1 VFAVVEGLEVN
12 RSAKQQSAAMK
23 YRHGD
28 KVWIKNLHVEGTV
41 VEERTRT
48 IVVRF
53 THKGELEE
61 RHFTPEDLE
70 QRPTTKEKYLEH
82 KTP

>member
-1 VFAVVEGLEVN
+1 
-12 RSAKQQSAAMK
+12 MK

-28 KVWIKNLHVEGTV
+28 KVWIKNLKVEGTV

-53 THKGELEE
+53 PCEGELEE
-61 RHFTPEDLE
+61 RHFPPEDLE
-70 QRPTTKEKYLEH
+70 RLPTTKEKLLEH
-82 KTP
+82 KIP

>member
-1 VFAVVEGLEVN
+1 
-12 RSAKQQSAAMK
+12 MK

-28 KVWIKNLHVEGTV
+28 KVWIKNLKVEGTV

-53 THKGELEE
+53 PSKGELEE
-61 RHFTPEDLE
+61 RHFAPEDLE
-70 QRPTTKEKYLEH
+70 RLPTTKEKLLEH
-82 KTP
+82 KIQ

>member
-1 VFAVVEGLEVN
+1 
-12 RSAKQQSAAMK
+12 MK

-28 KVWIKNLHVEGTV
+28 KVWIKNLKVEGTV

-53 THKGELEE
+53 PHEGELEE
-61 RHFTPEDLE
+61 RHFTPEELE
-70 QRPTTKEKYLEH
+70 RLPTTKEKLLER
-82 KTP
+82 KIP

>member
-1 VFAVVEGLEVN
+1 MLFVFSKGLSN
-12 RSAKQQSAAMK
+12 NQAALRCMS

-28 KVWIKNLHVEGTV
+28 KVWIKNLRLEGTV

-53 THKGELEE
+53 LHEGELEE
-61 RHFTPEDLE
+61 RHFPPEDLE
-70 QRPTTKEKYLEH
+70 RLPTTKEKYLEH

>member
-1 VFAVVEGLEVN
+1 
-12 RSAKQQSAAMK
+12 MK
-23 YRHGD
+23 FRHGD
-28 KVWIKNLHVEGTV
+28 KVWIRPLKVEGTV

-53 THKGELEE
+53 PHQGDLED
-61 RHFTPEDLE
+61 RQFPLEDLE
-70 QRPTTKEKYLEH
+70 RLPTTKEKFYEH